1 MIKKNYLSFPE
12 YDLKEILKSSQ
23 ENKLVFFI
31 GSGFSKFSETELIKI
46 PNWSELIDE
55 LKEDLNLPNEND
67 FLKIAQLYFLKYGQH
82 SYTQKVK
89 STIKKL
95 EPSVFHKNLF
105 DIAPHYIITTNW
117 DDLLEKTAQDMGYAY
132 DLISS
137 DVDLAQ
143 SQLDKKIIK
152 MHGDFRQHNF
162 VFKEDDYLQYSQNFP
177 LIENYIKGIF
187 STSTIVFLGYSYS
200 DYDLKQIVS
209 WVSNIS
215 KATPKK
221 YLLQKSFDDAQAHY
235 LKNHGISLLTPI
247 NYNNSYQ
254 EVYFN
259 FFNDLKTVRN
269 PNELLKKVFVSVEN
283 QIKRIEDDLTI
294 SLSDQINMKAE
305 INNFLQ
311 NKINK
316 TLDSKFIAL
325 SQYKALLPEQVSRKL
340 TNCTIDYNVSTGITL
355 IAHDK
360 FLTGD
365 YDIYNRK
372 INNMF
377 FDKILN
383 INGELTKKFLSILD
397 KSFITKIE
405 YGSKVYNLS
414 EKPSNFKNELL
425 DKINFNHSRNS
436 LEIRF
441 INKEYHELLNDLM
454 SKVKHYIKERNYVL
468 STIYMANFDIIYGIV
483 KQSSITKLDE
493 AHEISKEILT
503 KLSPFDYKEKII
515 DFPRELQKDLQDLV
529 GILEFNEIYKAYYR
543 FNIESQ
549 KNLGYAHVR
558 KEGGMAFSDN
568 EFSIRSK
575 LYSYVYFILGN
586 DIFIEEFSE
595 IKKLFESNIIA
606 SFEHYLID
614 DKFHIKIMDLFMLIK
629 YCAPEK
635 IKGFASK
642 LLNDNKLLNI
652 NMLSARE
659 IYHIKKYLL
668 LALKNTCNLFDMQ
681 NKSFIHSTSIDRW
694 LNNILLLIGF
704 ARWNK
709 SEIKQIIDYIL
720 HLLEHRTY
728 NVVIYE
734 NAQYFLTVNNLLYN
748 KFHPDILRLLD
759 VVLEKISNNQF
770 NGFDQQIIHLNT
782 LRNIYTISA
791 NNKYSYNNAK
801 AIKTAILVIEEKS
814 IEFKKFITANLL
826 LNIKSIGSGAV
837 NDIIDGFINNHILV
851 LPCTTPKDYIERLLL
866 IANGY
871 PVPNDF
877 VARLKS
883 FISSNI
889 PVNIATMEFIKARV
903 ETELPNLLDF
913 LIKERNQIEFQDV
926 LDTFNEKMKKV

>member
-95 EPSVFHKNLF
+95 EPSAFHRNLF

-221 YLLQKSFDDAQAHY
+221 YLLQKSFDDAQADY

-269 PNELLKKVFVSVEN
+269 QNELLKKVFVSVES
-283 QIKRIEDDLTI
+283 QIKKIEDDLTI
-294 SLSDQINMKAE
+294 SLPDQMSMKAE

-355 IAHDK
+355 IAHDN

-377 FDKILN
+377 FDNILN
-383 INGELTKKFLSILD
+383 LNGELTKKFLSILD

-425 DKINFNHSRNS
+425 DKINFNYSRNS

-441 INKEYHELLNDLM
+441 INKEYHELLDDLM

-493 AHEISKEILT
+493 AHEISKEILS

-549 KNLGYAHVR
+549 KNLGYAQVR
-558 KEGGMAFSDN
+558 KEGGIAFSDN

-586 DIFIEEFSE
+586 DLFIEEFSE

-606 SFEHYLID
+606 SLEHYLID
-614 DKFHIKIMDLFMLIK
+614 DKFHINIMDLFMLIK

-642 LLNDNKLLNI
+642 LLNDNNLLNI

-681 NKSFIHSTSIDRW
+681 NKNFMHSTSIDRW

-704 ARWNK
+704 ARWSK
-709 SEIKQIIDYIL
+709 SEIKQIIDYII
-720 HLLEHRTY
+720 HLLEHRTH

-734 NAQYFLTVNNLLYN
+734 NAQYFLTVNNRLYN

-759 VVLEKISNNQF
+759 VVLEKIAHNQF
-770 NGFDQQIIHLNT
+770 NGVDQQIIHLNT

-791 NNKYSYNNAK
+791 NNKYSYNNTK

-826 LNIKSIGSGAV
+826 LNIKNIGSDEV
-837 NDIIDGFINNHILV
+837 NDIIDGFVNNHILV

-871 PVPNDF
+871 PAPNDF

>member
-95 EPSVFHKNLF
+95 EPSAFHRNLF
-105 DIAPHYIITTNW
+105 DMAPHYIITTNW

-269 PNELLKKVFVSVEN
+269 QNELLKKVFVSVES

-294 SLSDQINMKAE
+294 SLPDQMIMKAE

-355 IAHDK
+355 IAHD
-360 FLTGD
+360 
-365 YDIYNRK
+365 
-372 INNMF
+372 
-377 FDKILN
+377 
-383 INGELTKKFLSILD
+383 
-397 KSFITKIE
+397 
-405 YGSKVYNLS
+405 
-414 EKPSNFKNELL
+414 
-425 DKINFNHSRNS
+425 
-436 LEIRF
+436 
-441 INKEYHELLNDLM
+441 
-454 SKVKHYIKERNYVL
+454 
-468 STIYMANFDIIYGIV
+468 
-483 KQSSITKLDE
+483 
-493 AHEISKEILT
+493 
-503 KLSPFDYKEKII
+503 
-515 DFPRELQKDLQDLV
+515 
-529 GILEFNEIYKAYYR
+529 
-543 FNIESQ
+543 
-549 KNLGYAHVR
+549 
-558 KEGGMAFSDN
+558 
-568 EFSIRSK
+568 
-575 LYSYVYFILGN
+575 
-586 DIFIEEFSE
+586 
-595 IKKLFESNIIA
+595 
-606 SFEHYLID
+606 
-614 DKFHIKIMDLFMLIK
+614 
-629 YCAPEK
+629 
-635 IKGFASK
+635 
-642 LLNDNKLLNI
+642 
-652 NMLSARE
+652 
-659 IYHIKKYLL
+659 
-668 LALKNTCNLFDMQ
+668 
-681 NKSFIHSTSIDRW
+681 
-694 LNNILLLIGF
+694 
-704 ARWNK
+704 
-709 SEIKQIIDYIL
+709 
-720 HLLEHRTY
+720 
-728 NVVIYE
+728 
-734 NAQYFLTVNNLLYN
+734 
-748 KFHPDILRLLD
+748 
-759 VVLEKISNNQF
+759 
-770 NGFDQQIIHLNT
+770 
-782 LRNIYTISA
+782 
-791 NNKYSYNNAK
+791 
-801 AIKTAILVIEEKS
+801 
-814 IEFKKFITANLL
+814 
-826 LNIKSIGSGAV
+826 
-837 NDIIDGFINNHILV
+837 
-851 LPCTTPKDYIERLLL
+851 
-866 IANGY
+866 
-871 PVPNDF
+871 
-877 VARLKS
+877 
-883 FISSNI
+883 
-889 PVNIATMEFIKARV
+889 
-903 ETELPNLLDF
+903 
-913 LIKERNQIEFQDV
+913 
-926 LDTFNEKMKKV
+926 